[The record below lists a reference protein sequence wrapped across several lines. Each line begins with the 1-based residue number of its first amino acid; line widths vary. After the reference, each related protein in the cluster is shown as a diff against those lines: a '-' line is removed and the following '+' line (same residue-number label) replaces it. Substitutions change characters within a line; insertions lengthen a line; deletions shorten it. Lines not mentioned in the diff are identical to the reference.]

1 MKKTM
6 LLAATLLFAAALTL
20 SLSAAVGEQGRG
32 RAQTKKSAKV
42 DKADDGFVF
51 DRAGHVRAIHD
62 YVRAGSLPLALLRPQ
77 SVAPPPGRK
86 TRKDWIGVPGD
97 LVARMPPMPPYYH
110 RYFAGDDLIV
120 VDTRNNTIAFLIR
133 DVLGRTGQR

>member
-6 LLAATLLFAAALTL
+6 LLASTLLFAAALTL
-20 SLSAAVGEQGRG
+20 SLSATVDEQGRG
-32 RAQTKKSAKV
+32 RAQTKPAKV

-62 YVRAGSLPLALLRPQ
+62 YVRAGSLPIALLRPQ